1 MLNTELPVL
10 FPKWYKEVGALQGAE
25 VVRAELLSRDKME
38 AYERLPRDLT
48 HYSWGSVVRKIVRE
62 TQRGPFLDT
71 GICHNFGLLSP
82 QDCGE

>member
-38 AYERLPRDLT
+38 AYTRS
-48 HYSWGSVVRKIVRE
+48 HS
-62 TQRGPFLDT
+62 
-71 GICHNFGLLSP
+71 LLLGKCSEK
-82 QDCGE
+82 DSL